1 MRAAADGLKTKRK
14 TREIRWRSDGEKRPD
29 QQEGDGEPCVQAQQG
44 PFASIVHAVTV
55 AKSAAKDATRRATPF
70 NRGRKPPPKE
80 AKGAQATAQ
89 GANEQTWQDN
99 WRDRIAGVVSG
110 IQWHNHHPRGRSVH
124 ARTKEMLEKGIAYE
138 RQLQPDKALQC
149 FEEAYSIAE
158 GSAKDTA
165 RLRVAKNM
173 ADMSMDLNKTNAE
186 RQKLCTRAA
195 EIAQELVDTM
205 PGEANNHV
213 ALSCCL
219 GRLAIFSSNQ
229 MKVKLASAVKKHAEL
244 AECIDPENDLALH
257 ILGRWQNEAAQVNR
271 FVRALIRVVYG
282 DSLGSG
288 SHEKALQYF
297 QKASELNPKRLVHK
311 LEVGRTYY
319 FMGLHDL
326 ATLHLEE
333 AIGMEVE
340 DITDHHLC
348 REGEELLRK
357 LKGRKSNRLQM
368 RPFGTHDTPL
378 GAAVAVGAS
387 S

>member
-1 MRAAADGLKTKRK
+1 MHAAVDGCRTKRK
-14 TREIRWRSDGEKRPD
+14 TREIRESDGKKRLD

-44 PFASIVHAVTV
+44 PFASIVHAVTA
-55 AKSAAKDATRRATPF
+55 AKSAARDATRRATPF
-70 NRGRKPPPKE
+70 HKGRKKLLKS
-80 AKGAQATAQ
+80 ARGAQATPQ
-89 GANEQTWQDN
+89 GANEQSWQDN
-99 WRDRIAGVVSG
+99 WRDRIAGVVNG
-110 IQWHNHHPRGRSVH
+110 IQWQDRHPRGKSVH
-124 ARTKEMLEKGIAYE
+124 ARAKELLEKGIAYE
-138 RQLQPDKALQC
+138 KQLQPDKALQC

-158 GSAKDTA
+158 GSVKDTA

-173 ADMSMDLNKTNAE
+173 ADMSMDLKKTNAE
-186 RQKLCTRAA
+186 RQKLCTQAA

-205 PGEANNHV
+205 PGEANNQV

-229 MKVKLASAVKKHAEL
+229 MKVKLASAVRKHAEL

-297 QKASELNPKRLVHK
+297 QKASELNPRRLVHK

-348 REGEELLRK
+348 REGVELLRK
-357 LKGRKSNRLQM
+357 LNGRRSNRLRM
-368 RPFGTHDTPL
+368 YPFSTEETHL